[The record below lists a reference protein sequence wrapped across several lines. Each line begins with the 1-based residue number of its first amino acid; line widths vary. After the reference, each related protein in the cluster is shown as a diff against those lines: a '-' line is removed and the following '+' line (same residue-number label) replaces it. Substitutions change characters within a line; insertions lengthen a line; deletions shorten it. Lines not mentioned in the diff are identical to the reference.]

1 MKEQIYEIEGLFY
14 NYIMF
19 AMNFIR
25 NIISIVKEFTLF
37 GFNLEQLF
45 FKYKKYL
52 YTFASLRK
60 NKSDYEQQIQRF

>member
-19 AMNFIR
+19 AMNFIH
-25 NIISIVKEFTLF
+25 NIISNVKEFILF
-37 GFNLEQLF
+37 RFNLEQLF